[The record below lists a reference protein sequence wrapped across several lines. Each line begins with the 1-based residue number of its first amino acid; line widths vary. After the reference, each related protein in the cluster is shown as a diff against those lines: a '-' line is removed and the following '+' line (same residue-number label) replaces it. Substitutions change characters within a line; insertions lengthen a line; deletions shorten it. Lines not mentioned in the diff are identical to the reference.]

1 MWARVGASSTPQH
14 TTVTTVQL
22 ILPIRSWDSI
32 ETIVLDGFTD
42 THIINANNNT
52 DRRTDTM
59 TLQQTREAL
68 ANMPIEARD
77 ELLVM
82 LEENAPQQQIDEILS
97 AWLPK

>member
-1 MWARVGASSTPQH
+1 
-14 TTVTTVQL
+14 L
-22 ILPIRSWDSI
+22 ILPIKTRDSI
-32 ETIVLDGFTD
+32 GTNVLDGFTD

-52 DRRTDTM
+52 DRTDTM

>member
-1 MWARVGASSTPQH
+1 
-14 TTVTTVQL
+14 
-22 ILPIRSWDSI
+22 
-32 ETIVLDGFTD
+32 
-42 THIINANNNT
+42 
-52 DRRTDTM
+52 M

-82 LEENAPQQQIDEILS
+82 LEENAPQQQIDEILA

>member
-1 MWARVGASSTPQH
+1 
-14 TTVTTVQL
+14 
-22 ILPIRSWDSI
+22 
-32 ETIVLDGFTD
+32 VLDGFAD

-52 DRRTDTM
+52 DRTDTM

-68 ANMPIEARD
+68 ANMPREARD

>member
-1 MWARVGASSTPQH
+1 MWEPLAHNSHTSTIDSTYQ
-14 TTVTTVQL
+14 
-22 ILPIRSWDSI
+22 IL
-32 ETIVLDGFTD
+32 GFDRYKCVYGFENTR
-42 THIINANNNT
+42 IINANNNT
-52 DRRTDTM
+52 TGDDTM

>member
-1 MWARVGASSTPQH
+1 
-14 TTVTTVQL
+14 
-22 ILPIRSWDSI
+22 
-32 ETIVLDGFTD
+32 
-42 THIINANNNT
+42 
-52 DRRTDTM
+52 M

-68 ANMPIEARD
+68 ANMPREARD

>member
-1 MWARVGASSTPQH
+1 MTPVGSSGNTK
-14 TTVTTVQL
+14 TTTTQTG
-22 ILPIRSWDSI
+22 D
-32 ETIVLDGFTD
+32 
-42 THIINANNNT
+42 
-52 DRRTDTM
+52 DTM

>member
-1 MWARVGASSTPQH
+1 LTV
-14 TTVTTVQL
+14 VTTRLQWA
-22 ILPIRSWDSI
+22 P
-32 ETIVLDGFTD
+32 TT
-42 THIINANNNT
+42 TQK
-52 DRRTDTM
+52 DRQM

-82 LEENAPQQQIDEILS
+82 LEENAPQRQINEILS